1 LDMTGRLV
9 PLRTQATELERLV
22 GRNVRRRR
30 EALGWSQT
38 DLADKLRALGI
49 VPGGQA
55 SVAAL
60 ETGKRR
66 PRLLD
71 LAACCAA
78 LGCSMADL
86 LEGADA
92 ADRWQAEA
100 LAGVW
105 KPDPAEQARLD
116 AETRR
121 LAEEREDQALAVT
134 LLAHLSRQGWT
145 GDQDADDLRT
155 LVRQRYGRS
164 LRELRDEAAERTT
177 FEDQTRAKQYATRDL
192 MARVSWELT
201 HEQA

>member
-1 LDMTGRLV
+1 MPV
-9 PLRTQATELERLV
+9 KTQATELERLV

-38 DLADKLRALGI
+38 DLADRLRALGI

-78 LGCSMADL
+78 LGCSLADL
-86 LEGADA
+86 TEGSSP

-116 AETRR
+116 AETQR
-121 LAEEREDQALAVT
+121 LAEEREDQALADN
-134 LLAHLSRQGWT
+134 LLGHLRRQGWT
-145 GDQDADDLRT
+145 GDDDSAALRAAVT
-155 LVRQRYGRS
+155 KRYGRS

-177 FEDQTRAKQYATRDL
+177 FEDQTRARQYATRDV
-192 MARVSWELT
+192 MARVSWELS